1 MRHLK
6 KASIVL
12 LFSFAT
18 QSFAGVP
25 CDFKGVSVG
34 DKLPAPALMKKLGV
48 SKYVVNPNKDDFKAL
63 MPQSEKYGLM
73 ASGEMIDWEIGPYCF
88 KDHCKIPYGINIG
101 DNIPASVFV
110 SFDADT
116 HQIHAIDV
124 AINSTYW
131 EELIDLLKN
140 KYGPNWNSFRTPS
153 DITDLQTKHQLSLR
167 GEILIH
173 ATGWENPET
182 KEKCKISGQE
192 YNAIFTHHD
201 RLGPFH
207 SMFEIKLISNNL

>member
-12 LFSFAT
+12 LLSFAT

-25 CDFKGVSVG
+25 RDFKGVSVG
-34 DKLPAPALMKKLGV
+34 DKLPAAALMKKLGV
-48 SKYVVNPNKDDFKAL
+48 SKYVVSPNKDDFKARL
-63 MPQSEKYGLM
+63 AQSEKYGLM
-73 ASGEMIDWEIGPYCF
+73 ASGEVMDWENGSYCC
-88 KDHCKIPYGINIG
+88 KDHCKIPHGINIR
-101 DNIPASVFV
+101 DNIPAFVFV

-116 HQIHAIDV
+116 QHIHAIDG
-124 AINSTYW
+124 AISSTYS
-131 EELIDLLKN
+131 EELVDLLKN

-153 DITDLQTKHQLSLR
+153 DKTDLQMKHQVSLR
-167 GEILIH
+167 GGVLIH
-173 ATGWENPET
+173 ATGGENPET

-192 YNAIFTHHD
+192 YDAIFTHHD
-201 RLGPFH
+201 PLGPFH